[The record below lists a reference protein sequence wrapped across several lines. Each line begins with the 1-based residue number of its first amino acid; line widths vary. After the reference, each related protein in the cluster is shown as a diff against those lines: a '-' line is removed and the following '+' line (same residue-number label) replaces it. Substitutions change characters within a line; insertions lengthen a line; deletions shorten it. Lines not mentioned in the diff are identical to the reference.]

1 MKYDSIIVGERV
13 INAAGKEGTIVS
25 VSRNGAVKVKFVGDS
40 FGGEFMFDPFL
51 SGHIKFANQELQK
64 TIDDEIAKEYQQTLD
79 VVNASIAKKKD
90 KQTFYITKDN
100 DDSTK
105 EIIYRLKCDK
115 DQAYTVFCFVV
126 SEQQKEYRASG
137 FTIKW
142 RVVRMFDSQTD
153 EQICQ
158 ES

>member
-1 MKYDSIIVGERV
+1 MKYDSSIVGKKV
-13 INAAGKEGTIVS
+13 IDAFGKEGTIIS
-25 VSRNGAVKVKFVGDS
+25 VGKDGAIKVR
-40 FGGEFMFDPFL
+40 FGGDTLGGEYMFDPFL
-51 SGHIKFANQELQK
+51 CGHIKFTDPELQK
-64 TIDDEIAKEYQQTLD
+64 PIDDEIEEERQRILS
-79 VVNASIAKKKD
+79 VVNASVAKKKD

-100 DDSTK
+100 NDGTK
-105 EIIYRLKCDK
+105 EVICRLKCDR
-115 DQAYTVFCFVV
+115 DQAYTVFGFVV

-137 FTIKW
+137 FTVKW

>member
-1 MKYDSIIVGERV
+1 MKYDSSIVGEKV
-13 INAAGKEGTIVS
+13 INAASKDGTIVS
-25 VSRNGAVKVKFVGDS
+25 VSRDGAVKVKFVGDV
-40 FGGEFMFDPFL
+40 FDGEFMFDPFL
-51 SGHIKFANQELQK
+51 SAHIKFANQELQK
-64 TIDDEIAKEYQQTLD
+64 PIADEIAKEYQQTLD
-79 VVNASIAKKKD
+79 IVNASIAKKKD

-100 DDSTK
+100 DDGTK

-142 RVVRMFDSQTD
+142 RVVRMFDFETD

>member
-1 MKYDSIIVGERV
+1 MKYDSSIVGERV

-90 KQTFYITKDN
+90 KQTFYLYNRFMKQCKGDLN
-100 DDSTK
+100 
-105 EIIYRLKCDK
+105 IYEDVLETDK
-115 DQAYTVFCFVV
+115 RGGAV
-126 SEQQKEYRASG
+126 
-137 FTIKW
+137 
-142 RVVRMFDSQTD
+142 
-153 EQICQ
+153 
-158 ES
+158 